1 MIRQTADVEADVDDL
16 LVKEHTRVLRLL
28 LHQQVTHIRI
38 PHQDT
43 KIKYIKSNDK
53 KKQLMWK
60 TGVDDLL
67 VNGLE
72 VASSALLQT
81 G

>member
-43 KIKYIKSNDK
+43 KIKYVKSNDK
-53 KKQLMWK
+53 K
-60 TGVDDLL
+60 
-67 VNGLE
+67 N
-72 VASSALLQT
+72 S
-81 G
+81 